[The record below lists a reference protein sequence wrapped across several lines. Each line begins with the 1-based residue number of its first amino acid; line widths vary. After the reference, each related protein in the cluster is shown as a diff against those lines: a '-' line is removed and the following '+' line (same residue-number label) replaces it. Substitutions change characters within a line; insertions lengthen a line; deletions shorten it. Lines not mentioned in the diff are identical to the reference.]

1 MNPGGGLDAT
11 VEVTRGD
18 FRLRADVGIPPGGVL
33 AVLGPNGSGKSTL
46 LECIAGLRHPHGGS
60 VTLGDRTLTDV
71 ARGVHIPPHRRGIG
85 VLGQAPLLFP
95 HCTAQDNVAFG
106 PRARGAGR
114 AAARKVAREWM
125 ERLAVAELAARKPH
139 QLSGGQAQRV
149 ALARTLADEPGLVLL
164 DEPLAALDADAGPAM
179 RAVLGRVLRDGDA
192 ARCGLLV
199 THDPLDALTLADS
212 VIVLSDGAVVE
223 RGATREVLAAPRTP
237 FTARI
242 AGLNLVTGRA
252 VAGGLRTVDGAVL
265 SAASCDGVP
274 VGSPAVAVFPPGNV
288 AVHPGHPAQGRG
300 AGNHS
305 NSGSAVV
312 ESLEPH
318 GSVVRVRIGVP
329 HDSPEHAWVAGLTAD
344 VAPAAVAELGLEPGH
359 PVEVAVPADAVG
371 VHEAFTGRS

>member
-1 MNPGGGLDAT
+1 MRAT
-11 VEVTRGD
+11 VDITRGD

-60 VTLGDRTLTDV
+60 VSLGERTLTDV
-71 ARGVHIPPHRRGIG
+71 ARGVHIPPHRRGVG

-95 HCTAQDNVAFG
+95 HCTVQDNVAFG

-125 ERLAVAELAARKPH
+125 ERLAVAELAAHKPH

-179 RAVLGRVLRDGDA
+179 RAVLGRVLRDGDP

-212 VIVLSDGAVVE
+212 VIVLSGGAVVE
-223 RGATREVLAAPRTP
+223 QGATREVLAAPRTS

-252 VAGGLRTVDGAVL
+252 VADGLRTVDGAVL
-265 SAASCDGVP
+265 SAARCDGVRA
-274 VGSPAVAVFPPGNV
+274 GAPAVAVFPPGNV
-288 AVHPGHPAQGRG
+288 TVYPGHTAGVVR
-300 AGNHS
+300 AGNHR
-305 NSGSAVV
+305 NTGSAVV

-318 GSVVRVRIGVP
+318 GPVVRLRIAAPRSG
-329 HDSPEHAWVAGLTAD
+329 PEHGWVAGLTAD
-344 VAPAAVAELGLEPGH
+344 VATAAVAELGLEPGQE
-359 PVEVAVPADAVG
+359 VEVAVPAEAIG
-371 VHEAFTGRS
+371 VHEAFTGQS